1 MRPKTTTTTTTTTKP
16 VMTTTTTPTTTIRTL
31 RDAYLAGRL
40 ATRNLLDPARTRGS
54 AKLVGALR
62 EAYEL
67 GCRERGGRYRCTD
80 VDILAGI
87 ITRLRRERDEALD
100 RLVALT
106 SRPAA

>member
-1 MRPKTTTTTTTTTKP
+1 MRPTTMTTTTTKP
-16 VMTTTTTPTTTIRTL
+16 TTTPIRTL
-31 RDAYLAGRL
+31 HDAYLAGRL
-40 ATRNLLDPARTRGS
+40 ATRNLLDSTRARGA

-67 GCRERGGRYRCTD
+67 GCRERGGRYRSTD

-87 ITRLRRERDEALD
+87 IARLRRERDEALD

>member
-1 MRPKTTTTTTTTTKP
+1 MRPKTTTTTTKPIMTTKP
-16 VMTTTTTPTTTIRTL
+16 TTTTICTL

-100 RLVALT
+100 RVAALT
-106 SRPAA
+106 SQPAG